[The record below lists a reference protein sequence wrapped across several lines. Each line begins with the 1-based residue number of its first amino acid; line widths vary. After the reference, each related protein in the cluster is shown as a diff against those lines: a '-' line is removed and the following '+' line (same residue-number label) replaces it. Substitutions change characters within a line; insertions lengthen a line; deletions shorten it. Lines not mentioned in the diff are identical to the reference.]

1 MSDAVF
7 SFLKPAALFSHI
19 ADFLLGIPL
28 AMLLYSAAFTL
39 SRREISRGETFQ
51 GENSQGQKSLREDP
65 YRCGNART
73 ELLSRRSCEKLRQEV
88 KFLPLTMSAAVFLP
102 PLLLYLLFFISQ
114 SEYYLSA
121 FTGRLPEGF
130 VFSRYAREGF
140 FNLCAV
146 AALNALLLLF
156 LSLFTKKRQNGVPA
170 LPERIGGILL
180 SAATLL
186 LIATAMAKMG
196 MYISVYGLSLRR
208 LLASLAM
215 GFLALAFLSV
225 ILTRAFTTKKRKL
238 RLFPILLC
246 LFFLF
251 SCAFTTVDLKA
262 VVAEY
267 NADAYLNGEIV
278 PADPESIAAL
288 GESGIPALVRL
299 AKAGIRD
306 RDGRTVEEI
315 PSCRAALLETERSL
329 ADGVLFL
336 SFSCPRARARAALE
350 KYGES
355 SSLFS

>member
-130 VFSRYAREGF
+130 VFSRYAPGGIFQSLRRGGAERS
-140 FNLCAV
+140 AP
-146 AALNALLLLF
+146 A
-156 LSLFTKKRQNGVPA
+156 LSLPVHEKA
-170 LPERIGGILL
+170 AERRPRASRADRRDPSVRRYTAAHRHCDGKDGNVYLGIR
-180 SAATLL
+180 
-186 LIATAMAKMG
+186 
-196 MYISVYGLSLRR
+196 LSLRR

-215 GFLALAFLSV
+215 AFS
-225 ILTRAFTTKKRKL
+225 
-238 RLFPILLC
+238 
-246 LFFLF
+246 
-251 SCAFTTVDLKA
+251 
-262 VVAEY
+262 
-267 NADAYLNGEIV
+267 
-278 PADPESIAAL
+278 
-288 GESGIPALVRL
+288 
-299 AKAGIRD
+299 
-306 RDGRTVEEI
+306 
-315 PSCRAALLETERSL
+315 PS
-329 ADGVLFL
+329 
-336 SFSCPRARARAALE
+336 P
-350 KYGES
+350 S
-355 SSLFS
+355 SR